1 MQSFNDETYAA
12 ISSRSPG
19 VSELGAWS
27 RVFARSAIGWA
38 DSGRNANS
46 ARIPVAPSGSGMW
59 ATGRLYWSDQ
69 IGAIVGNYYCN
80 FQLPTPNSNCQLP
93 RTPTPNSQIVLVR
106 FGHFSAVDNKN
117 LNGAA
122 FGLELETKVFAQSG
136 QE

>member
-1 MQSFNDETYAA
+1 VQSFNDETYAA
-12 ISSRSPG
+12 ISSRSPD

-27 RVFARSAIGWA
+27 KVFARSAIGWA

-59 ATGRLYWSDQ
+59 ATGRLYRSDQ
-69 IGAIVGNYYCN
+69 VGAIIGNYYCN
-80 FQLPTPNSNCQLP
+80 
-93 RTPTPNSQIVLVR
+93 SQIVLIR
-106 FGHFSAVDNKN
+106 FGHLSAVDNKN